1 MAMKAELAELQAM
14 IDRLGD
20 NDPSPA
26 DKERAAFL
34 MHEISRNNPLRKH
47 LIEATQLVESVEST
61 ARPLLPADKSQLITS
76 LAFAGEH
83 KIGLF
88 AAMRQITKVA
98 QA

>member
-1 MAMKAELAELQAM
+1 MARKAELAELQAM

-26 DKERAAFL
+26 DK
-34 MHEISRNNPLRKH
+34 
-47 LIEATQLVESVEST
+47 
-61 ARPLLPADKSQLITS
+61 SQLITS
-76 LAFAGEH
+76 LAFAGEN

-88 AAMRQITKVA
+88 AAMRQITKDA

>member
-1 MAMKAELAELQAM
+1 MAMKAGLAELQAM

-26 DKERAAFL
+26 DK
-34 MHEISRNNPLRKH
+34 
-47 LIEATQLVESVEST
+47 
-61 ARPLLPADKSQLITS
+61 SQLIAS
-76 LAFAGEH
+76 LAFAGEN

-88 AAMRQITKVA
+88 STMRQITKDA

>member
-1 MAMKAELAELQAM
+1 MAMKAGLAELQAM

-26 DKERAAFL
+26 DK
-34 MHEISRNNPLRKH
+34 
-47 LIEATQLVESVEST
+47 
-61 ARPLLPADKSQLITS
+61 SQLIAS
-76 LAFAGEH
+76 LAFAGEN

-88 AAMRQITKVA
+88 AATRQITKDA

>member
-34 MHEISRNNPLRKH
+34 MH
-47 LIEATQLVESVEST
+47 
-61 ARPLLPADKSQLITS
+61 
-76 LAFAGEH
+76 
-83 KIGLF
+83 
-88 AAMRQITKVA
+88 
-98 QA
+98 